1 MKMKTLNFKMVITRT
16 LLIFIPLFLLYSGV
30 ILLFYQ
36 MELKKNEHILQTQA
50 MVQTNM
56 LKRMITKNLQL
67 IATDVLFLSENHELK
82 KFPNSPHF
90 DVIFQYFLSFIQHK
104 KIYDQIRFLDKMG
117 MEIVRINNNNGHPKI
132 VPTEKLQS
140 KAHRYYFKDVI
151 LMQQGAIFL
160 SPFDLNIEQKKIEK
174 PLKPMIRIG
183 TPVFDNQ
190 GHRSGV
196 VLVNYLG
203 AQLLKDLEKTST
215 HVMEKIM
222 LVNADG
228 FWLKGLKPED
238 EWGFMFKERQA
249 RRFQNRFPNEWQQI
263 SNTEIGQFESAKGL
277 FTFVTV
283 YPNLEIKR
291 IINTSNSSIDL
302 KKHWKL
308 VSYISTEN
316 MQEAS
321 KNFMHRLMAIY
332 IMFIVLTGIGAWQL
346 SQMSLRKKLA
356 EQDIKKQFVSYA
368 RFVPREFLSLLNKKH
383 FSEIELGNQ
392 VQQNM
397 TIFFS
402 DIRSYTKISESLSP
416 KETFLFLNSYFGQIN
431 PSIQKYN
438 GFIDKMIGD
447 AIMALFPDNPQDAL
461 LAVIDM
467 KRQLGIYNQGR
478 KKKGLEPIR
487 AGFGLHYG
495 EVTLGT
501 IGTPKRMDT
510 TVVGDAVNIAS
521 RIESL
526 TKSFKINV
534 MLSGSVYKKLSQP
547 NNFHLREI
555 DTVRVKG
562 KQETVV
568 IYEVYDTNAPD
579 IIEKKNQTLSR
590 FKQALAHYKTG
601 EFNEAIIL
609 FQQCQAKCPE
619 DSVPSIYIKRCNTLL
634 RVPPGANW
642 AGVSAL

>member
-1 MKMKTLNFKMVITRT
+1 MVITRT

-30 ILLFYQ
+30 IFLFYQ
-36 MELKKNEHILQTQA
+36 MALEKNEHIIQTQA
-50 MVQTNM
+50 MVQTHM
-56 LKRMITKNLQL
+56 LKGMITKNLQL
-67 IATDVLFLSENHELK
+67 ITADVLFLSEYHELK
-82 KFPNSPHF
+82 NFPNSPHF
-90 DVIFQYFLSFIQHK
+90 YAIFQDFLSFIQHK
-104 KIYDQIRFLDKMG
+104 KIYDQIRFLDKTG
-117 MEIVRINNNNGHPKI
+117 MEIVRINNNNGHPEI
-132 VPTEKLQS
+132 VEKEKLQS
-140 KAHRYYFKDVI
+140 KAHRYYFKDVM
-151 LMQQGAIFL
+151 LRLQGAIFL
-160 SPFDLNIEQKKIEK
+160 SPFDLNMEDKKIEK

-203 AQLLKDLEKTST
+203 VQLLKDLEKTST

-222 LVNADG
+222 LVNVDG
-228 FWLKGLKPED
+228 FWLKGLKVED

-263 SNTEIGQFESAKGL
+263 SNIEIGQFESAKGL

-283 YPNLEIKR
+283 YPNLEVEVKD
-291 IINTSNSSIDL
+291 IINPSYSSIDL

-316 MQEAS
+316 MRETS
-321 KNFMHRLMAIY
+321 KDFMHRLIAIY
-332 IMFIVLTGIGAWQL
+332 LMFIVLTGVGAWQL

-356 EQDIKKQFVSYA
+356 EQDIKKQFLSYA

-383 FSEIELGNQ
+383 FSEVELGNQ
-392 VQQNM
+392 IQQNM
-397 TIFFS
+397 TICFS
-402 DIRSYTKISESLSP
+402 DIRSYTKLSESLSP

-447 AIMALFPDNPQDAL
+447 AIMALFPGNPQDAL

-467 KRQLGIYNQGR
+467 KRQLSIYNQGR
-478 KKKGLEPIR
+478 KEKELEPIC

-501 IGTPKRMDT
+501 IGISKRMDT

-579 IIEKKNQTLSR
+579 IIDKKNQTLSQ
-590 FKQALAHYKTG
+590 FKQALTHYKTG

-619 DSVPSIYIKRCNTLL
+619 DNVLTIYIRRCNTLL

>member
-1 MKMKTLNFKMVITRT
+1 
-16 LLIFIPLFLLYSGV
+16 
-30 ILLFYQ
+30 
-36 MELKKNEHILQTQA
+36 MELEKNEHIIQTQA

-56 LKRMITKNLQL
+56 LKGMITKNLQL
-67 IATDVLFLSENHELK
+67 ITADVLFLSEYHELK
-82 KFPNSPHF
+82 NFQNSQHF
-90 DVIFQYFLSFIQHK
+90 KVICQDFLSFIQHK
-104 KIYDQIRFLDKMG
+104 KIYDQIRFFDKTG

-132 VPTEKLQS
+132 VPKEKLQS

-151 LMQQGAIFL
+151 LMPQGAIFL
-160 SPFDLNIEQKKIEK
+160 SPFDLNIEHKKIEK
-174 PLKPMIRIG
+174 PLKPIIRIG

-291 IINTSNSSIDL
+291 IINTAYSSIDL

-308 VSYISTEN
+308 ISYISTEN
-316 MQEAS
+316 MWEAS
-321 KNFMHRLMAIY
+321 KHFMHRLMAIY

-356 EQDIKKQFVSYA
+356 EQDIKKQFISYA

-392 VQQNM
+392 IQQNM

-402 DIRSYTKISESLSP
+402 DIRSYTKLSESLSP
-416 KETFLFLNSYFGQIN
+416 KETFLFLNSYFGEIN

-447 AIMALFPDNPQDAL
+447 AIMALFPGNPQDAL

-467 KRQLGIYNQGR
+467 KHQLSIYNQGR
-478 KKKGLEPIR
+478 KEKGLEPIC

-501 IGTPKRMDT
+501 IGIPKRMDT

-526 TKSFKINV
+526 TKSFKINI

-590 FKQALAHYKTG
+590 FKQALAHYRSG
-601 EFNEAIIL
+601 EFNEAIIF

-619 DSVPSIYIKRCNTLL
+619 DNVPTIYIRRCNTLL